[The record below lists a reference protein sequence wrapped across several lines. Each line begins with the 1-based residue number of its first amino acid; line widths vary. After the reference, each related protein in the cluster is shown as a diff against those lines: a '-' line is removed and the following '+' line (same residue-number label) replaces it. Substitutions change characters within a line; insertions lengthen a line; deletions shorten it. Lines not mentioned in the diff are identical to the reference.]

1 MLLPCLATGGM
12 WNAWLRLAL
21 LTGCIVGKSASRKG
35 DHDHATEQEGFFR
48 LHLFLRS
55 PVNTFSRHQ
64 RMRQGAFRSR
74 QFHLDGSW
82 LQRLAGKVDIV
93 NLMAAGLL
101 RVLA

>member
-21 LTGCIVGKSASRKG
+21 LPGCIVGKSASRKG

-55 PVNTFSRHQ
+55 R
-64 RMRQGAFRSR
+64 
-74 QFHLDGSW
+74 
-82 LQRLAGKVDIV
+82 
-93 NLMAAGLL
+93 
-101 RVLA
+101 